1 MLGRWRRRRE
11 KSINV
16 NIVAKAMCFKHKGAH
31 HHKTWLCKEVA
42 PILVKVELR
51 RKLSSTSQPVMGVRK
66 KLMRGEKNLARRTAR
81 EEGDC
86 LKGEVRK
93 RMS

>member
-1 MLGRWRRRRE
+1 M
-11 KSINV
+11 

-31 HHKTWLCKEVA
+31 HGHKTWLCKEVA

-86 LKGEVRK
+86 LK
-93 RMS
+93 